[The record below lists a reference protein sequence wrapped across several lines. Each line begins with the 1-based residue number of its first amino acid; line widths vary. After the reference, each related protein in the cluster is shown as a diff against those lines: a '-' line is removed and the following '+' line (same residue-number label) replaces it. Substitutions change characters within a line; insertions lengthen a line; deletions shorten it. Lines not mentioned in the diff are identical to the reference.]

1 MSTQIP
7 VIPLIPLPS
16 GDGGQPPPRR
26 TPSQKRSRERVERI
40 LTVAAGLIAAEGSDA
55 LRMSDVAERAGVSIG
70 SLYQY
75 FPDKAAVIRSLADRF
90 NAYGLECTAR
100 DLAGVRDLAGL
111 KEAVGRAVDGYF
123 QMFVELPAMRE
134 IWSGTQ
140 ADKTLQDIDL
150 ADIRNH
156 AGLLGDVV
164 SRLRP
169 DVDRARLAA
178 STLALMQA
186 LCANVRLAVSLD
198 QEEAEAVLEA
208 TKRILAREVEA
219 EFFLDAVNGQSA
231 VRKGR
236 PRPASPGACGPG

>member
-1 MSTQIP
+1 MSTIDP
-7 VIPLIPLPS
+7 FVPLPATEA
-16 GDGGQPPPRR
+16 GQSWPRR

-40 LTVAAGLIAAEGSDA
+40 LTVAAGLIAEEGSDA
-55 LRMSDVAERAGVSIG
+55 LRMSDVAEQAGISIG

-123 QMFVELPAMRE
+123 QMFLELPAMRA

-156 AGLLGDVV
+156 AALLEDVV
-164 SRLRP
+164 TRLRP
-169 DVDRARLAA
+169 DVDRARLSAA
-178 STLALMQA
+178 TLALMQS

-198 QEEAEAVLEA
+198 RAEADALLAA

-219 EFFLDAVNGQSA
+219 EFFPNEIDA
-231 VRKGR
+231 
-236 PRPASPGACGPG
+236 